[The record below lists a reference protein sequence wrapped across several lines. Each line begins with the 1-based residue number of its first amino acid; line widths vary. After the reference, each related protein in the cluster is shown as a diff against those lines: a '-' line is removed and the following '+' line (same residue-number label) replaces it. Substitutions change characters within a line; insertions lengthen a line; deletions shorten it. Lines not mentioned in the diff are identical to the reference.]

1 MVLLGL
7 GLGCVALANLGLDCI
22 ALTTMVSATMVLVT
36 VSIAI
41 LLRVALAAI
50 AALRGVTVN
59 MSSLSIGIR
68 SLKGICGLADDAA
81 ANNDI
86 VHGWIGILL

>member
-1 MVLLGL
+1 MVL
-7 GLGCVALANLGLDCI
+7 I
-22 ALTTMVSATMVLVT
+22 TI
-36 VSIAI
+36 SIAI

-50 AALRGVTVN
+50 ATLRVVTVI
-59 MSSLSIGIR
+59 MSSRSISISSLSGIW
-68 SLKGICGLADDAA
+68 SLADDAA

>member
-1 MVLLGL
+1 M
-7 GLGCVALANLGLDCI
+7 GCVALANLGLDCI